1 MILRVL
7 LYANQKL
14 LRFIIHRTSHVI
26 MMPYVTSA
34 SLSTHNTAPV
44 TPLLSSHLSSDQQG
58 WPPSPPLAANNA
70 FSCQQHCD
78 SQKDCH
84 HASGRKML
92 FGNRYFQPCHF
103 NHLECCVF
111 SDVKP
116 ENSFHCHQPTSCC
129 RASGHIF
136 CSFLDVIHADR
147 PQSTVSTV
155 RVDHEKCQ
163 KLIIILSLK
172 YREWQ
177 HTGLHRASISFSSHN
192 LSTSYIFMQCSS
204 IMLVS
209 NSCAL

>member
-1 MILRVL
+1 M
-7 LYANQKL
+7 
-14 LRFIIHRTSHVI
+14 S
-26 MMPYVTSA
+26 PSA

-44 TPLLSSHLSSDQQG
+44 TPLLSSHHSSDQQC

-103 NHLECCVF
+103 NHLECCVL

-116 ENSFHCHQPTSCC
+116 DNSFHCHQPPSCC
-129 RASGHIF
+129 RASGRIF
-136 CSFLDVIHADR
+136 CSFLDVIHADS

-163 KLIIILSLK
+163 KLIIILSPK

-177 HTGLHRASISFSSHN
+177 GSGVIFSSHN
-192 LSTSYIFMQCSS
+192 FQTFTSLFKL
-204 IMLVS
+204 MLVLCS
-209 NSCAL
+209 KRNIFVLQFTQLSQLHRLPYDIRPGDVWVHGSMMC